1 MCQTAFQEFEKA
13 RTSQLQ
19 KNEARR
25 MRTLVNQAG
34 ATSDVPGRA
43 GLSGLTQNAHD
54 PRPRLGLDEVAIEL
68 SFHGQ
73 TVIYQHDGKPFSMKD
88 LAALLSGG
96 SNNEFESMET
106 TGRF

>member
-43 GLSGLTQNAHD
+43 GLSG
-54 PRPRLGLDEVAIEL
+54 
-68 SFHGQ
+68 
-73 TVIYQHDGKPFSMKD
+73 
-88 LAALLSGG
+88 
-96 SNNEFESMET
+96 
-106 TGRF
+106 